1 MTNTKKNRR
10 NKKKSNKRTKKIPP
24 LKTIYKH
31 HEFGGTYPVIHPY
44 KYAAQRKL
52 DNMNL
57 PSDFPSKQQ
66 PLRTLIVKEL
76 MRRLMIYLKQKK
88 NQKLL
93 KKTLNIKYNKKTIE
107 NKLLKL
113 SKNRSKL
120 QKIEK
125 LYKTILL
132 SKQ

>member
-1 MTNTKKNRR
+1 MTNTKKKRR
-10 NKKKSNKRTKKIPP
+10 KKKKSNNRTKKIPP

-57 PSDFPSKQQ
+57 PSDFPSTQQ
-66 PLRTLIVKEL
+66 PFRTLIIKEL
-76 MRRLMIYLKQKK
+76 MRRLMIYLKQNK

-93 KKTLNIKYNKKTIE
+93 KKTLNIKYNKKTTE

-113 SKNRSKL
+113 SKKRSQL

>member
-1 MTNTKKNRR
+1 MPNTKKKKRKGKNTT
-10 NKKKSNKRTKKIPP
+10 KKKTIKP

-52 DNMNL
+52 DNFNL
-57 PSDFPSKQQ
+57 PSDFPSTQQ
-66 PLRTLIVKEL
+66 PLRTLIIQEL
-76 MRRLMIYLKQKK
+76 IRRIMIYFKQKK
-88 NQKLL
+88 HRTLL

-107 NKLLKL
+107 SKLLKL
-113 SKNRSKL
+113 SKTRSKL
-120 QKIEK
+120 QKLEK

-132 SKQ
+132 SK